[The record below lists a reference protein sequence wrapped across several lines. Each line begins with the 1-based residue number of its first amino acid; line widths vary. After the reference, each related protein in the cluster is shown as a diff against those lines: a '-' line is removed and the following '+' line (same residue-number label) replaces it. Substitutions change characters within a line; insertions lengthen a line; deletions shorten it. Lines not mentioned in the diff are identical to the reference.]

1 MYSDNS
7 CSFSVQRFMFTDII
21 EKSHFST
28 PFGQFVFDS
37 NFESLFL
44 GGSFGSYRRG
54 GDMPTETD
62 EDTVTDSDAALAV
75 AATSEDGDDSD
86 LESDSDSEA
95 EERRRNAV
103 TAGAINMEP
112 LDLVWAKCR
121 GYPWYPALIINP
133 KMPRTGYFH
142 NGVPIPVPRWRSST
156 WRRATPGPTTSS
168 SSSTP
173 SGPGSGC
180 PGRRQYCGSGFLC
193 RIRIRPQRNYCIFVF
208 CSLPNSGKSWIQ

>member
-7 CSFSVQRFMFTDII
+7 CSFCVQRFMFTDII

-28 PFGQFVFDS
+28 TFCQFVPDS

-133 KMPRTGYFH
+133 KMPRTGYLH
-142 NGVPIPVPRWRSST
+142 NGVPIPVPPQDVLDMAST
-156 WRRATPGPTTSS
+156 HTTPHFLILFFDSKRTWQWLQVC
-168 SSSTP
+168 STP
-173 SGPGSGC
+173 
-180 PGRRQYCGSGFLC
+180 
-193 RIRIRPQRNYCIFVF
+193 IFHLKVF
-208 CSLPNSGKSWIQ
+208 CLTITMQNLFQKYPTSPYA